1 MIFKLNAQF
10 QNSKQVIVIER
21 QKKKKEFKIKINEI
35 LSHILSCLAMKKG
48 LEREKDKSNL
58 AL

>member
-21 QKKKKEFKIKINEI
+21 QKKKEFKIKINEI